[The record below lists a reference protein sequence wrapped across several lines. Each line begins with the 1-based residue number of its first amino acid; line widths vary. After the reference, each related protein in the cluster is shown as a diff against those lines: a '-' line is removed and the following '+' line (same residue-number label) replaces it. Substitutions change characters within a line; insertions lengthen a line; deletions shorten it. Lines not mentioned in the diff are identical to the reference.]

1 MAKPQGDRCCCPR
14 SCYGITFWRIRFL
27 IFKPDSLLYQTSFRL
42 IALLIFD
49 CECAEHFEDFHIL
62 SLNLL
67 TFASD
72 SNPDASNQEFD
83 VFRSVPPSLAIQQ
96 KGYLIAI

>member
-1 MAKPQGDRCCCPR
+1 MAKPRGDRCCCPT
-14 SCYGITFWRIRFL
+14 SCYGITFLRIRFL
-27 IFKPDSLLYQTSFRL
+27 IFKPNLLLYQTSYRL

-49 CECAEHFEDFHIL
+49 YESAERFQSEDFHIL

-72 SNPDASNQEFD
+72 SNPDTSNQEFD
-83 VFRSVPPSLAIQQ
+83 VFRSVAPSLAIQ
-96 KGYLIAI
+96 